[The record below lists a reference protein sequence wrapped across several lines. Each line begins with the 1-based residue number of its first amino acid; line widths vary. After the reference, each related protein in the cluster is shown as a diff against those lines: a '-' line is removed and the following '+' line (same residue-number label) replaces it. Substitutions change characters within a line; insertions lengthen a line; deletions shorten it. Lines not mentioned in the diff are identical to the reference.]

1 MHSVSDR
8 EKKRTAH
15 HHHRRLSSELCSAS
29 VRTFGERVVRR
40 NDDHLHGRTLRVDPQ
55 QEFLSRLKKRA
66 AEDTVT
72 IPRIYDEELARS
84 VDEHSPD
91 IRSHLPSFSSVKST
105 LYRHRQRGQR
115 NQASKGIKTEP
126 TADCKSSAGHP
137 TGWNTL
143 PPKKRPL
150 TVNVDCLPTPS
161 PSSCCSS
168 SSYSHLSSESHQAEK
183 RRKHSSSSSTTTTT
197 APATTTFTEENHQNN
212 NSHMAVAAALESQQ
226 LIAKFLSNPYNLL
239 LAQNYFAKYSTSF
252 ADNPHFMLMH
262 AYALVLSSL
271 QQQQQPLMWY
281 SLFLLFLL
289 FFYFNRMSDHCS
301 VVVVIS
307 HVNSSTSFVFTL
319 LLCCCCCSF
328 SLSLLRRWAVVF
340 MCVVRVSLSPC
351 LFVCVCWTFRH
362 TVEHWYCFSSCWYY
376 YYYYY
381 YCGCQPLPSHLNVWC
396 VCLYCAIY
404 FPWLMHSF
412 IHSRSKSSF
421 SLCVPFGFFFSLSLF
436 VRSRFLCVLAFE
448 RIFLMFLAQTISF
461 LSCCRQIHIYIH
473 KHTHT
478 HSLIPRWRKMLAS
491 TRSADEIF
499 IAFLSLT
506 RTGNDSHFSTN
517 EDMKRHNLMRVASD
531 ETQPSF
537 RKNYQD

>member
-1 MHSVSDR
+1 
-8 EKKRTAH
+8 
-15 HHHRRLSSELCSAS
+15 

-183 RRKHSSSSSTTTTT
+183 RRKHSSSSSSTTT
-197 APATTTFTEENHQNN
+197 ATTTMTTTSSSSLPSSTFTEENHQNN
-212 NSHMAVAAALESQQ
+212 NAHMAVAAALESQQ

-271 QQQQQPLMWY
+271 QQQQQQQQPLM
-281 SLFLLFLL
+281 
-289 FFYFNRMSDHCS
+289 
-301 VVVVIS
+301 
-307 HVNSSTSFVFTL
+307 
-319 LLCCCCCSF
+319 
-328 SLSLLRRWAVVF
+328 
-340 MCVVRVSLSPC
+340 
-351 LFVCVCWTFRH
+351 
-362 TVEHWYCFSSCWYY
+362 
-376 YYYYY
+376 
-381 YCGCQPLPSHLNVWC
+381 
-396 VCLYCAIY
+396 
-404 FPWLMHSF
+404 
-412 IHSRSKSSF
+412 
-421 SLCVPFGFFFSLSLF
+421 
-436 VRSRFLCVLAFE
+436 
-448 RIFLMFLAQTISF
+448 
-461 LSCCRQIHIYIH
+461 
-473 KHTHT
+473 
-478 HSLIPRWRKMLAS
+478 
-491 TRSADEIF
+491 
-499 IAFLSLT
+499 
-506 RTGNDSHFSTN
+506 
-517 EDMKRHNLMRVASD
+517 
-531 ETQPSF
+531 
-537 RKNYQD
+537 

>member
-1 MHSVSDR
+1 MCSLNWHRVKSRWSMIRRSNMNWKHPLMRAVCRSHR
-8 EKKRTAH
+8 WTAVWRAKRTSRQVKPRHPVLLRLHSRQPSCWKPLRKASH
-15 HHHRRLSSELCSAS
+15 AFFSMDIGTNIDGIISMDRCPGHARSKWTRKQQHCWSAPSSSLSSELCSAS

-197 APATTTFTEENHQNN
+197 TAPATTTFTEENHQNN
-212 NSHMAVAAALESQQ
+212 NAHMAVAAALESQQ

-281 SLFLLFLL
+281 SLFLLLFLLLLLFFTLTVCQIIAPWLLSSVTLTLLLLLFLL
-289 FFYFNRMSDHCS
+289 FFFFF
-301 VVVVIS
+301 VVVD
-307 HVNSSTSFVFTL
+307 
-319 LLCCCCCSF
+319 
-328 SLSLLRRWAVVF
+328 
-340 MCVVRVSLSPC
+340 VRFPSIPLSPSAMSSRIYVRC
-351 LFVCVCWTFRH
+351 SRFSLFVC
-362 TVEHWYCFSSCWYY
+362 
-376 YYYYY
+376 
-381 YCGCQPLPSHLNVWC
+381 
-396 VCLYCAIY
+396 
-404 FPWLMHSF
+404 
-412 IHSRSKSSF
+412 
-421 SLCVPFGFFFSLSLF
+421 
-436 VRSRFLCVLAFE
+436 LCVLDF
-448 RIFLMFLAQTISF
+448 
-461 LSCCRQIHIYIH
+461 
-473 KHTHT
+473 
-478 HSLIPRWRKMLAS
+478 
-491 TRSADEIF
+491 
-499 IAFLSLT
+499 
-506 RTGNDSHFSTN
+506 
-517 EDMKRHNLMRVASD
+517 
-531 ETQPSF
+531 
-537 RKNYQD
+537 